1 MAMMTTGTSRRRRSW
16 RSERGVELIE
26 TAITIPMLLLIA
38 VGIFE
43 FGRAYQSWQIL
54 TNAAR
59 EAARVSVLPGSAPQA
74 AVDAARNYMQNGQL
88 PNYGSAS
95 IDVNQLGTIVVD
107 GSDISASEV
116 TVQYPFDFIVLGPV
130 ARLVNPDTSLG
141 GDLTMVA
148 TSVMRN
154 EAAD

>member
-1 MAMMTTGTSRRRRSW
+1 MMTTEIAPRRRSW

-59 EAARVSVLPGSAPQA
+59 EGARVSVLPGSAPDA
-74 AVDAARNYMQNGQL
+74 AVDAARNYLQSGQL
-88 PNYGSAS
+88 DNYSAAS
-95 IDVNQLGTIVVD
+95 IDVDQNGTIVVD
-107 GSDISASEV
+107 GADISASEV
-116 TVQYPFDFIVLGPV
+116 TVQYPFDFMVLGPV
-130 ARLVNPDTSLG
+130 ARLISPSTTLG

-154 EAAD
+154 EAAN

>member
-1 MAMMTTGTSRRRRSW
+1 MMTTKTVRRRGSW

-59 EAARVSVLPGSAPQA
+59 EGARVSVLPSSAPGA
-74 AVDAARNYMQNGQL
+74 AVDAARNYLEMGQL
-88 PNYGSAS
+88 DNYAAAS
-95 IDVNQLGTIVVD
+95 IDVDQMSSIEVD
-107 GSDISASEV
+107 GADISASLV

-130 ARLVNPDTSLG
+130 ARLISPGTDLG

-148 TSVMRN
+148 TAVMRN
-154 EAAD
+154 EAAGP

>member
-1 MAMMTTGTSRRRRSW
+1 MMTRETAHRRRSW

-26 TAITIPMLLLIA
+26 TAFTIPMLLLIA

-59 EAARVSVLPGSAPQA
+59 EAARVAVLPATGPA
-74 AVDAARNYMQNGQL
+74 AAADAARNYMQNGQL
-88 PNYGSAS
+88 QNYGAAS
-95 IDVNQLGTIVVD
+95 IDVDQFATIMVD
-107 GSDISASEV
+107 GDDISASTV

-130 ARLVNPDTSLG
+130 ARLINPSTTLG

-148 TSVMRN
+148 TAVMRN
-154 EAAD
+154 EAAN

>member
-1 MAMMTTGTSRRRRSW
+1 MMTTRTARQRASW

-59 EAARVSVLPGSAPQA
+59 EGARVSVLPSTLPSA
-74 AVDAARNYMQNGQL
+74 AVDAARNYLEMGQL
-88 PNYGSAS
+88 DNYAAAS
-95 IDVNQLGTIVVD
+95 IDVDQMSSIEVD
-107 GSDISASEV
+107 GEDISASLV

-130 ARLVNPDTSLG
+130 ARLISPGTELG

-148 TSVMRN
+148 SAVMRN
-154 EAAD
+154 EAAGP

>member
-1 MAMMTTGTSRRRRSW
+1 MMTTKTARRRCGW
-16 RSERGVELIE
+16 KSERGVELIE

-59 EAARVSVLPGSAPQA
+59 EGARVSVLPSTTPGA
-74 AVDAARNYMQNGQL
+74 AVDAARNYLQMGQL
-88 PNYGSAS
+88 DNYASAS
-95 IDVNQLGTIVVD
+95 IDVDQMSSIEVD
-107 GSDISASEV
+107 GTDISASLV

-130 ARLVNPDTSLG
+130 ARLVSPGTTLG

-148 TSVMRN
+148 SAVMRN
-154 EAAD
+154 EAAGP